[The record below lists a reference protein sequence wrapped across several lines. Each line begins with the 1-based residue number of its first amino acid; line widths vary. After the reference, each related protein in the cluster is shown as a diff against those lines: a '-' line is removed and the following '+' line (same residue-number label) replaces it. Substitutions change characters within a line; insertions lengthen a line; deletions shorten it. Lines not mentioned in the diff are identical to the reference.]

1 MTHPSF
7 DIISQLGQSEFCRPD
22 IDLLKLFKDHVWDMR
37 VYIPGDQID
46 LPDHQVATHFS
57 LTRGVDQALPVL
69 PLYLRE
75 AEVGKARADS
85 GFFAARFN
93 LAVLFAESNRADV
106 QLLDG
111 AASLLIPHDK
121 LLELRDMLA
130 YVDVSVAVDGDE
142 AAQRD
147 AMLTFASR
155 ARAYCARHA
164 EVDMLH
170 LATLKTGGGRSMLV
184 GALSAASYAMHAQ
197 ALQHISMQVF
207 RPGWRFMLL
216 DEARGHATLIRD
228 LRKTPPCYVKL
239 EGQGWWHKIKS
250 HFETPALSLI
260 GLKPA

>member
-22 IDLLKLFKDHVWDMR
+22 PELLRLFKDHVWDMR
-37 VYIPGDQID
+37 VFIPGDQID
-46 LPDHQVATHFS
+46 LPDQQVATHFS
-57 LTRGVDQALPVL
+57 LTRGAGQALPVL

-75 AEVGKARADS
+75 AEIAKARAES
-85 GFFAARFN
+85 GFFAARFH
-93 LAVLFAESNRADV
+93 LAILFAESNRADV
-106 QLLDG
+106 LLLDG
-111 AASLLIPHDK
+111 ESRLLLPHEK
-121 LLELRDMLA
+121 LLELRDVLTS
-130 YVDVSVAVDGDE
+130 VGVGVAVEHDE

-155 ARAYCARHA
+155 ARAYCARHG

-170 LATLKTGGGRSMLV
+170 LATLQTGGRSMLI

-197 ALQHISMQVF
+197 ALQQIGMQVL

-216 DEARGHATLIRD
+216 DDARGHAMLIRD
-228 LRKTPPCYVKL
+228 IRKTPPCYVKV
-239 EGQGWWHKIKS
+239 EGQGWWHKVKS

-260 GLKPA
+260 GLQPA